1 MSVIHVKHEATKLP
15 NDQMAHR
22 RRWSEAAIVC
32 KSFEPG
38 EVVSIVAVLYIVNPE
53 RLSQWRK
60 RYREG
65 RLSVRKA

>member
-1 MSVIHVKHEATKLP
+1 
-15 NDQMAHR
+15 MAHR